1 MAPASF
7 GGGIISFLL
16 LICGVHRLVTFFSWF
31 VALFLRSE
39 SFPPGKSCM
48 KMSAHVSFL
57 QPTKTTFFWLP
68 PWVWGWQVFRSCLRS
83 FPPCNNIAFKRNIY
97 ILSRDEKQAWKSVP
111 CKLEVIKLVLVVFCG
126 NWLSFFLLLRVL
138 CFAARVEVFLLLKKA
153 AAISRALGIG
163 KSLTNSCKTIMT
175 VFWQSQKKTDE
186 KMFKIFFIKW
196 INSKH
201 TRGQLRP
208 L

>member
-1 MAPASF
+1 M
-7 GGGIISFLL
+7 
-16 LICGVHRLVTFFSWF
+16 TFFSWF

-111 CKLEVIKLVLVVFCG
+111 CKLEVIKLVLVVFRG
-126 NWLSFFLLLRVL
+126 NWLSFFVVVACALLCCSSRSFPSTQKGRRYLSCSRDW
-138 CFAARVEVFLLLKKA
+138 KK
-153 AAISRALGIG
+153 L
-163 KSLTNSCKTIMT
+163 LTNSCKTIMT
-175 VFWQSQKKTDE
+175 VLLCNGWCEWQFF
-186 KMFKIFFIKW
+186 FKLSLSFLSLY
-196 INSKH
+196 SKIVQ
-201 TRGQLRP
+201 TAS
-208 L
+208 